1 MNVRF
6 LCAAGTLDD
15 VMWPAIS
22 RKLERLGKTLDG
34 AATELGADVVDAG
47 VLPNLMSHF
56 ASNPAGGAFMAAP
69 GAGAVG
75 EGTDASDIP
84 GGIHVPDIR
93 AFFAGGAGKS
103 KTAGKTQ
110 KPKSAIDLTE
120 SPAKASDDSNDD
132 ARFATAT
139 GS

>member
-1 MNVRF
+1 M
-6 LCAAGTLDD
+6 
-15 VMWPAIS
+15 
-22 RKLERLGKTLDG
+22 
-34 AATELGADVVDAG
+34 DAG
-47 VLPNLMSHF
+47 VLLNLMSHF
-56 ASNPAGGAFMAAP
+56 ASNPAGGAFIAAP

-84 GGIHVPDIR
+84 GGIHVPDI
-93 AFFAGGAGKS
+93 GAGKS